1 VGIDDAHHLA
11 DSQALPVLQRL
22 IDEAPENVCLLV
34 TTCAPLDLR
43 VAELILHDAIVV
55 LDERAIA
62 FDHDEFTT
70 FLRTA
75 KFDSLDPELLSSIER
90 LTGGW
95 IAGIRLLTHHYKY
108 SGGRPFLSSDARP
121 NAPLTQF
128 FRANVLGALTAQ
140 EVHVLAISALLPGV
154 DSPLL
159 AAVTGSDEAE
169 CAHLLEKI
177 AQRALLTA
185 DLSHDATQVTYRLHR
200 LLRDFFNDVRT
211 LSPAQRD
218 EVIRTAAAWMIERDR
233 IDDALGVLDDAGI
246 EFFADPLAVR
256 MRAAL
261 LRYDLEAL
269 QRWLQRLPTA
279 LLERHAPLAVVA
291 AWTACFA
298 ISADFAAAL
307 QRAERATQDCGL
319 AELRAE
325 TLALRG
331 MHQMSSGATSTLI
344 PLIAQL
350 APLAENSM
358 GLAAGYLSAFRG
370 WASADTGS
378 VDAHVRAIQHAA
390 DIFER
395 IGFHYGALEMTVS
408 VGFVKRR
415 IGNALGAIHSLRSA
429 ENILENSRWNAGAMA
444 ITVQCALGEQLYLTN
459 RIEQARSRLD
469 NAERIHAQSSPLPE
483 FGYFA
488 ALLNQLC
495 DLADGRSVTPG
506 PDDVTA
512 WNATLQCPLPQT
524 IGMVAAARILR
535 DFRRGAPQNCRHTIE
550 QMGIQPGQL
559 NAEHPDSIW
568 LAVLSG
574 AVLGGRTDASLAAL
588 LDRAEARC
596 HAENFLAMALQVRV
610 LRVLYEQARGDDDR
624 ALTSAAALL
633 QDIERTGLHRVA
645 LDFPGLIPLLR
656 RSGTAFANLLR
667 TQMRATDSEAAT
679 AFALSAQ
686 ELRIVHM
693 LLDDLSPE
701 DAALR
706 LALSI
711 ETIRSHLR
719 RIYRKMNVHSRAE
732 MMQAARAAGLHRRD
746 SPSSGG

>member
-1 VGIDDAHHLA
+1 M
-11 DSQALPVLQRL
+11 
-22 IDEAPENVCLLV
+22 
-34 TTCAPLDLR
+34 
-43 VAELILHDAIVV
+43 
-55 LDERAIA
+55 
-62 FDHDEFTT
+62 
-70 FLRTA
+70 
-75 KFDSLDPELLSSIER
+75 
-90 LTGGW
+90 
-95 IAGIRLLTHHYKY
+95 
-108 SGGRPFLSSDARP
+108 
-121 NAPLTQF
+121 QF

-154 DSPLL
+154 DPPLL

-185 DLSHDATQVTYRLHR
+185 DFSHDATPANYRLHR
-200 LLRDFFNDVRT
+200 LLRDFLNDVHT

-233 IDDALGVLDDAGI
+233 IDDALDALDALDDAGI
-246 EFFADPLAVR
+246 EFFADPLAAR

-298 ISADFAAAL
+298 ISADFVAAL
-307 QRAERATQDCGL
+307 QRAERATQDCGI

-331 MHQMSSGATSTLI
+331 MHQMSSGATSALI

-350 APLAENSM
+350 EPLVENST

-370 WASADTGS
+370 WASADLGS
-378 VDAHVRAIQHAA
+378 IDAYVRAIQHAA

-395 IGFHYGALEMTVS
+395 IGFQYGALEMTVS

-415 IGNALGAIHSLRSA
+415 IGNTLGAIHSLRSA
-429 ENILENSRWNAGAMA
+429 ETILGKSRWNAGAMA

-469 NAERIHAQSSPLPE
+469 NAVRIHAQGSPLPE

-506 PDDVTA
+506 PDDVTT

-535 DFRRGAPQNCRHTIE
+535 DFRRGAPQDCRHTIE

-596 HAENFLAMALQVRV
+596 HAENFLAMALQVRI

-624 ALTSAAALL
+624 ALASATALL

-667 TQMRATDSEAAT
+667 TQMRTTDSEAAT

-706 LALSI
+706 LALSV

-719 RIYRKMNVHSRAE
+719 RIYRKMKVHSRAE
-732 MMQAARAAGLHRRD
+732 MVQAARTAGLHRSN